1 MTMTIPTPVTMDT
14 LREYRDTPMSATPA
28 ETQSMAHE
36 IIALRESMK
45 RMSEMFIP
53 VTGENDERAQWA
65 LRAIRGIMIE
75 NRFLAA
81 IVYPIPDGDGG
92 TVLRYGGAKQVVDM
106 MIGDGK

>member
-1 MTMTIPTPVTMDT
+1 MDT
-14 LREYRDTPMSATPA
+14 LALLKCTPEVASFDDIR
-28 ETQSMAHE
+28 SMATE

-45 RMSEMFIP
+45 SMSEMFIP